1 MGIIT
6 NKNDN
11 EQLNSINEINLL
23 SSNEQNTNKNT
34 VAYYIMYIMICVKK
48 KMWCYCKVQST
59 KGSTMV

>member
-34 VAYYIMYIMICVKK
+34 VAYYIMYIMLCVNKK
-48 KMWCYCKVQST
+48 NV
-59 KGSTMV
+59 VLL